1 MTIGL
6 KEVKLGISN
15 WRFTKWSKKMSSFD
29 QLSKI
34 FFGSKIGYQKE
45 FDLMVSNQASKKK
58 HASLI
63 LAVYETMKTQ
73 IHGMSIE

>member
-1 MTIGL
+1 MPLFLRPPWYSQKYLGL
-6 KEVKLGISN
+6 VQN
-15 WRFTKWSKKMSSFD
+15 M
-29 QLSKI
+29 
-34 FFGSKIGYQKE
+34 FGSKIGLQKE
-45 FDLMVSNQASKKK
+45 FDLMVSNQVSKKK

>member
-1 MTIGL
+1 M
-6 KEVKLGISN
+6 
-15 WRFTKWSKKMSSFD
+15 
-29 QLSKI
+29 
-34 FFGSKIGYQKE
+34 FFGSKIGHQKE

-63 LAVYETMKTQ
+63 LAVCETMKTQ

>member
-1 MTIGL
+1 
-6 KEVKLGISN
+6 
-15 WRFTKWSKKMSSFD
+15 MSVARQNIWD
-29 QLSKI
+29 LPKI
-34 FFGSKIGYQKE
+34 FFGSKIGHQKE

-63 LAVYETMKTQ
+63 LAVCETMKTQ